1 MIDEMMDYVKKT
13 YPMIRWKM
21 IETENL
27 FFEERVKINCFYCGR
42 YNNNWKCPL
51 RIPDIDYKKMINEY
65 CNKAFI
71 YVEMPI
77 DESNY
82 EAVRKESSVYL
93 HRAMLLCEKWLYQN
107 NEPMALSF
115 IGGACKL
122 CKNGCMPERCANP
135 YASRSPLEALGVNVM
150 KSAASAGIEV
160 KFPTTEYMMRI
171 GLLLW

>member
-1 MIDEMMDYVKKT
+1 
-13 YPMIRWKM
+13 
-21 IETENL
+21 
-27 FFEERVKINCFYCGR
+27 
-42 YNNNWKCPL
+42 
-51 RIPDIDYKKMINEY
+51 MINEY

-115 IGGACKL
+115 IGGH
-122 CKNGCMPERCANP
+122 ANYVKTAVCRKGAQIHMHP
-135 YASRSPLEALGVNVM
+135 GVHWRHWV
-150 KSAASAGIEV
+150 
-160 KFPTTEYMMRI
+160 
-171 GLLLW
+171 

>member
-42 YNNNWKCPL
+42 YNNNWKCPP

-150 KSAASAGIEV
+150 KCAASAGIEV